1 MAETNLVKLKNAL
14 AADSI
19 QKRFNDML
27 GKKSAGFLTSVMNV
41 VQNNALLQK
50 ADANSII
57 LAAGQAAA
65 LDLPINPNLGFAA
78 IIPFNDKKTGKCI
91 ATFQIMR
98 DGWVDLCL
106 RTGQFIYL
114 ANETVYEGELVY
126 KNRFT
131 GEYVFDE
138 EKRKSDKIIGYMAAF
153 KLTNGFQKT
162 VFWTIDEIK
171 AHAKRY
177 SQTYKQG
184 FGLWKDNFD
193 AMAKKTV
200 LKHLLKKYAPKSITL
215 VTALESDQASFNG
228 DTENLGHANPVY
240 NDGADIK
247 DAEVVDVQEVP
258 EPSQIEP
265 APAPEQ
271 HPEEGDPEPAQAA
284 DSASSGEQTD
294 APVPEPVPAAA
305 PSARKAKSFAE
316 EF

>member
-78 IIPFNDKKTGKCI
+78 IIPFNDTKSGKCV
-91 ATFQIMR
+91 ATFQIQR

-114 ANETVYEGELVY
+114 ANEAVYEGELVY

-138 EKRKSDKIIGYMAAF
+138 EKRKSDKVIGYMAAF

-162 VFWTIDEIK
+162 VYWTVDEIK
-171 AHAKRY
+171 AHALRY
-177 SQTYKQG
+177 SQTYKKN

-240 NDGADIK
+240 SDGADIK
-247 DAEVVDVQEVP
+247 DAEVVDVQEIP
-258 EPSQIEP
+258 EPAQIEEAPAPASKPAQKKSAKSESPAPQPEP
-265 APAPEQ
+265 APAPA
-271 HPEEGDPEPAQAA
+271 PEPA
-284 DSASSGEQTD
+284 
-294 APVPEPVPAAA
+294 
-305 PSARKAKSFAE
+305 AE
-316 EF
+316 EEDEF